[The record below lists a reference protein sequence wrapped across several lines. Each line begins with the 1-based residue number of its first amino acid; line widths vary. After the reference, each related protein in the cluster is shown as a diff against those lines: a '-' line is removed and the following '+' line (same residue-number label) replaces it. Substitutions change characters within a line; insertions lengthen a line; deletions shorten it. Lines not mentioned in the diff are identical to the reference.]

1 MVRKGSRVQVSKA
14 APYFDC
20 LDALPDVYLF
30 TDRKF
35 YVIISKSWRLPRFA
49 PLIGGRMESHSGR
62 TFNENEYYDS
72 IKKLVVGLWDR
83 WRYVG
88 QLNSLLSTFLFRSN
102 RYEKECNLKSITISE
117 SILGCIALVQSV
129 QKDANEM
136 ADMKDAIWRN
146 DVEGLMQLA
155 DVAHQLRKDCSALVR
170 SFKDE
175 TLANSYES
183 LNREV
188 GFRPRYVEE
197 CGNQINL
204 IDKVFR
210 ELERKKCESPES
222 FNKAVSYAC
231 YCITADDIP
240 IRGQMNET
248 SYRRMFG
255 STAYPATTFC

>member
-1 MVRKGSRVQVSKA
+1 
-14 APYFDC
+14 
-20 LDALPDVYLF
+20 
-30 TDRKF
+30 
-35 YVIISKSWRLPRFA
+35 
-49 PLIGGRMESHSGR
+49 MESHSGR

-72 IKKLVVGLWDR
+72 IKKLVAGLWDR
-83 WRYVG
+83 WRYVS
-88 QLNSLLSTFLFRSN
+88 QLNSLLSTFLIRSN

-117 SILGCIALVQSV
+117 SILGCIVLVQSV
-129 QKDANEM
+129 QKDTNEM
-136 ADMKDAIWRN
+136 ADMKDVISSG
-146 DVEGLMQLA
+146 DVESLMQLA
-155 DVAHQLRKDCSALVR
+155 DVAHQLKKHFAGLVR
-170 SFKDE
+170 SFGHKK
-175 TLANSYES
+175 LARSYEL

-197 CGNQINL
+197 CGKQIDI
-204 IDKVFR
+204 IDEIFR

>member
-1 MVRKGSRVQVSKA
+1 
-14 APYFDC
+14 
-20 LDALPDVYLF
+20 
-30 TDRKF
+30 
-35 YVIISKSWRLPRFA
+35 
-49 PLIGGRMESHSGR
+49 MESHSGR

-129 QKDANEM
+129 QKDTNEM
-136 ADMKDAIWRN
+136 ADMKDAISRR
-146 DVEGLMQLA
+146 DVESLMQLA

-197 CGNQINL
+197 CGN
-204 IDKVFR
+204 
-210 ELERKKCESPES
+210 
-222 FNKAVSYAC
+222 
-231 YCITADDIP
+231 
-240 IRGQMNET
+240 
-248 SYRRMFG
+248 
-255 STAYPATTFC
+255 